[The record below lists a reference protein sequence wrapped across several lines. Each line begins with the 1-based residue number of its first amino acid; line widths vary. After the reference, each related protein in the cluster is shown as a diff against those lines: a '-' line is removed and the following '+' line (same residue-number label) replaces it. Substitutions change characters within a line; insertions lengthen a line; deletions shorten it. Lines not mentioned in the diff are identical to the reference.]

1 MLKKFFV
8 LILTFLMLS
17 SFLVTSVYAE
27 NESSE
32 VPSDIAILEILTCTD
47 GYTSLSVGIHEYSR
61 SLTESIELK
70 PNVGFHVY
78 GVEINGVFKELDG
91 NILTVDVEL
100 GKKVSVRPVFRG
112 NVVFN
117 IQQSSGGKLSPEGKV
132 YVGAGKYFDIVA
144 TPDTGYICS
153 GIYINDVGLEITK
166 DGKNYKGSFKAPK
179 ETEYNVYAT
188 FEPVATHVVTLIKSE
203 GGKIIPF
210 DEEGKAYVFSGENAQ
225 FQAIP
230 DEGYGIKS
238 IIVNDKSLQ
247 WSADGVFTVE
257 NVTSDFN
264 VSVEFVQME
273 SIPVSINVI
282 GKGNVTSATKA
293 YANSKLILDITPDKG
308 YELVS
313 VKVNNAPTS
322 LNKNG
327 KLEINVTEEIF
338 NLNSLKIDVVFDVI
352 VEKFIIRA
360 VVQNSIGGVI
370 TAEGYTI
377 ESMRTEVRKGSSI
390 TLKFTPD
397 MNYRIEKVKVDDVEV
412 ELTSDNTFTLK
423 NVTDNH
429 RVLVYFT
436 PDLNDGDTAFKISVE
451 STSGGTVSPSSEQI
465 VKQGDDITF
474 VFTPNEGFK
483 IDHVLVNGEK
493 KEVTENYYTI
503 KNVVSDQTLKVVFS
517 EVSSEEGKI
526 IWNENEIIVDISGS
540 TVIDSDLLNILS
552 NDSKGKNIIFK
563 GNNYSWKFPSDVG
576 LPSSQFDLKVLIGN
590 EHVPENLLYDLE
602 QKMVKNKIQG
612 FEFETIK
619 IGSLSLND
627 GVSLSISL
635 GSDFAG
641 KIVDY
646 LKYDLEEHKFS
657 SVIENINSEFDE
669 AKYNSTQ
676 ITVDSN
682 GVAEIPFNNDEY
694 IVLVVSS
701 SSKFTLNVI
710 AGENGSVSPRGPS
723 LVSINSDQII
733 QITPDS
739 GYKVEDII
747 VNGTSMYQEYVGR
760 TTAFALTLGKINGDL
775 TVEIKFSPSGEINDN
790 SISGDNFQE
799 GGLNPLA
806 VTLII
811 IGIAIIGGII
821 LFIYKWNEEKDIV
834 D

>member
-1 MLKKFFV
+1 MLKKIFV

-32 VPSDIAILEILTCTD
+32 VPSDVALLEILTCTD
-47 GYTSLSVGIHEYSR
+47 GYASISVGIHEYSR

-132 YVGAGKYFDIVA
+132 YVGAGKYFDITA

-166 DGKNYKGSFKAPK
+166 EGRTYKGSFKAPR

-188 FEPVATHVVTLIKSE
+188 FEPVETHVATLIKSE
-203 GGKIIPF
+203 GGKVIPF

-257 NVTSDFN
+257 NVMSDFKVN
-264 VSVEFVQME
+264 VEFVQME
-273 SIPVSINVI
+273 SIPISINVI
-282 GKGNVTSATKA
+282 GKGKVTSATKA
-293 YANSKLILDITPDKG
+293 YANSKLILDLTPDKG

-313 VKVNNAPTS
+313 VKVNNSPATI
-322 LNKNG
+322 NKNG
-327 KLEINVTEEIF
+327 ELEINITEEIF
-338 NLNSLKIDVVFDVI
+338 SLKSLKIDVVFDVI
-352 VEKFIIRA
+352 VEKFIIRT

-370 TAEGYTI
+370 TADGYTI
-377 ESMRTEVRKGSSI
+377 ESMRTEVRKGNSI

-412 ELTSDNTFTLK
+412 KLTSDNTFTLK

-436 PDLNDGDTAFKISVE
+436 PNLNDGDTAFKISVE

-465 VKQGDDITF
+465 VKQGEDITF

-503 KNVVSDQTLKVVFS
+503 KNVVSDQTLKVIFS
-517 EVSSEEGKI
+517 EVSSEEGQI
-526 IWNENEIIVDISGS
+526 IWNENEIIVDISSS
-540 TVIDSDLLNILS
+540 TVIDSNLLNIIT
-552 NDSKGKNIIFK
+552 NDAQGKTVIFK

-576 LPSSQFDLKVLIGN
+576 LPSSQFDLKVLIGS
-590 EHVPENLLYDLE
+590 EHVPEELLYDLE

-612 FEFETIK
+612 FEFKTIK

-646 LKYDLEEHKFS
+646 LKYDLEERKFS

-676 ITVDSN
+676 ISVDSN

-701 SSKFTLNVI
+701 SSKFALNVI
-710 AGENGSVSPRGPS
+710 AGENGSVSPRGTS
-723 LVSINSDQII
+723 LVSINSNQII

-739 GYKVEDII
+739 GYMVKDII
-747 VNGTSMYQEYVGR
+747 VNGTSMYQEYVGK
-760 TTAFALTLGKINGDL
+760 TSAFALTLGKINGDL
-775 TVEIKFSPSGEINDN
+775 TVEIKFAPSGEINDN
-790 SISGDNFQE
+790 SVSGDDFIE

-821 LFIYKWNEEKDIV
+821 MFIYKWNEEKDIV